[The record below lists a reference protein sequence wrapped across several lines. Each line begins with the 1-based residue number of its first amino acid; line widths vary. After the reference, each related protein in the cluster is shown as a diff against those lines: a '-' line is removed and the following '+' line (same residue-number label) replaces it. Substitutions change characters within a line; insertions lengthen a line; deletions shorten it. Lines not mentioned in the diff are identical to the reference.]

1 MTIVALPNAIS
12 TGVHAGFPLPITRK
26 DADYWPLYL
35 ANIWFG
41 THRDSLSHLYQV
53 IREERGYNY
62 GDYSYIEHF
71 EGRPFALFPPPN
83 VPRRYQ
89 YFSIWL
95 RPVQH
100 DYAAHLLRAMTWE
113 LANFIRTGLSEEQC
127 ELSKNK
133 ARVLYLSLAETGSR
147 LLANRLDSEF
157 YGMEPGYLDG
167 YLNRINSVTCAQ
179 VNAAIRKYLQAGNLK
194 YVVVTSKDAA
204 PKIAEQIAS
213 SAPAWG
219 KKPADYQIDVK
230 EEGGQKAYIVPES
243 KLALLQLDS
252 AWAHYWLNL
261 PRDRIR
267 IVPAEKLFETSA
279 LPK

>member
-1 MTIVALPNAIS
+1 
-12 TGVHAGFPLPITRK
+12 
-26 DADYWPLYL
+26 
-35 ANIWFG
+35 
-41 THRDSLSHLYQV
+41 
-53 IREERGYNY
+53 
-62 GDYSYIEHF
+62 
-71 EGRPFALFPPPN
+71 
-83 VPRRYQ
+83 
-89 YFSIWL
+89 
-95 RPVQH
+95 
-100 DYAAHLLRAMTWE
+100 
-113 LANFIRTGLSEEQC
+113 
-127 ELSKNK
+127 
-133 ARVLYLSLAETGSR
+133 VLYLSLAETGSR